1 MESSKKIYTVQIWL
15 KSQDKPIE
23 YETDWAYINESELN
37 NPNPAFIKIEDNYYR
52 KEDILKIMVVSVR
65 EEKEEKQSENKQDNN
80 APF

>member
-1 MESSKKIYTVQIWL
+1 MEASKKIYTVQIWL

-23 YETDWAYINESELN
+23 YETSWAYINEYELN

-52 KEDILKIMVVSVR
+52 KDDILKILVVSVR
-65 EEKEEKQSENKQDNN
+65 EEKEEKQDESKQDHN